1 MDLFLHASFALL
13 QTCSLFAVLPF
24 ARCVGCIM
32 NFTAQRGHFTAQCGC
47 GLRLTS
53 LYLVSTRDIDIWS
66 IACKAHTAKCA
77 ISVTLRLGVSL
88 IGQYFASGLD
98 TPPTLVQIELV
109 AR

>member
-32 NFTAQRGHFTAQCGC
+32 NFTAQCGC

-66 IACKAHTAKCA
+66 IACKAHTA
-77 ISVTLRLGVSL
+77 
-88 IGQYFASGLD
+88 
-98 TPPTLVQIELV
+98 
-109 AR
+109 